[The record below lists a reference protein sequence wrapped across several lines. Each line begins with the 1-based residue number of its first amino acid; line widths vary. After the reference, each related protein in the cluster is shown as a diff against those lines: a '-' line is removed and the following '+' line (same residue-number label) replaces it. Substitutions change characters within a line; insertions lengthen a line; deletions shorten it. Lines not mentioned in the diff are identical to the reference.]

1 MKKTSLY
8 FIMLAMSLVWIA
20 SCSKDKP
27 ASPEPPKPDLPEI
40 MSISPEAGDTGV
52 VVTITGKYF
61 GTDISKASVSFG
73 DVAVVPESLS
83 DTKIILKAPV
93 HQPGKV
99 VVVVKVNNLVSKGI
113 DFTYNKPIIEDAF
126 KGDAAGWK
134 ITGDAQGGYV
144 VASYSPEG
152 GVADGYI
159 FAKDDVLGGVWY
171 FTAPSSYLGDKSDY
185 YNATLRFSLF
195 QTSAMKKPF
204 VSSDIIFE
212 NGSKKITCKLP
223 AYPAATW
230 TAYSFKISANGGWV
244 NGLHPGTGPAN
255 EADIKAVLSN
265 VTGFHIRG
273 EFETGPDKGGMDN
286 IQIIKTGE

>member
-1 MKKTSLY
+1 MKKTSL
-8 FIMLAMSLVWIA
+8 FFLMLVMSLVWIS

-40 MSISPEAGDTGV
+40 TSISPETGDTGT

-61 GTDISKASVSFG
+61 GTDLSKVSISFG
-73 DVAVVPESLS
+73 DAAGVPESLS
-83 DTKIILKAPV
+83 DTKIILKAPD
-93 HQPGKV
+93 HRPGKV
-99 VVVVKVNNLVSKGI
+99 AVVVKVNNLASKEF
-113 DFTYNKPIIEDAF
+113 DFTYNKPIKEDGF
-126 KGDAAGWK
+126 KEDAAGWK

-144 VASYSPEG
+144 IASYSPDG

-159 FAKDDVLGGVWY
+159 YAKDDVLGGVWY

-195 QTSAMKKPF
+195 QISAMTSQF
-204 VSSDIIFE
+204 ASSDIIFE
-212 NGSKKITCKLP
+212 NGSKKISCQLP
-223 AYPAATW
+223 AYPASTW
-230 TAYSFKISANGGWV
+230 TAYSFKINATGGWV
-244 NGLHPGTGPAN
+244 NGLHPETGPAS

-273 EFETGPDKGGMDN
+273 EFETGPDRGGMDN
-286 IQIIKTGE
+286 IQIIKTGD